1 MRLLTFSTLYPNA
14 ADPSHGVFVET
25 RLRHLVASGE
35 VSARVVAPV
44 AYFPSTHARFGRWAR
59 QAAAPAAERRFDLDI
74 EHPRYLAIPRF
85 GMRLAPYLLH
95 AGAAPAIARM
105 MRAGD
110 RFDAIDAHYLY
121 PDGVAAV
128 WLGRRFGLPVVLTAR
143 GSDVTQ
149 WPNYVAPRRL
159 ILNAC
164 AGAAAIITVSEG
176 LRDGLVGIGVPRG
189 RVTVLRNGVD
199 VAEFSPRDRDAARA
213 ALGLTGPALLSVGSL
228 IARKGHD
235 VTIRALAAL
244 PGWTLLIAGEG
255 PERGALLA
263 LAAELGV
270 ADRVRLLGPWPHG
283 ELASLYSAADI
294 SCLSSSREGMA
305 NVLLESMACGTP
317 VVASP
322 IPGND
327 EVVRPPGGIIA
338 AARTPDAIAAAV
350 RDLHTDPPARDA
362 TRAYACGFGWEPT
375 TRGQIDLFSRVIG
388 KGKQAVLF

>member
-149 WPNYVAPRRL
+149 WPNYAVPRRL
-159 ILNAC
+159 ILRAC

-176 LRDGLVGIGVPRG
+176 LREGLVGIGVPRG
-189 RVTVLRNGVD
+189 RITVLQRRRCGGIFAARPRCGARRARPD
-199 VAEFSPRDRDAARA
+199 RAGTAFSGQPDRPQGARCNDPRARRAAWLDAA
-213 ALGLTGPALLSVGSL
+213 
-228 IARKGHD
+228 
-235 VTIRALAAL
+235 
-244 PGWTLLIAGEG
+244 
-255 PERGALLA
+255 
-263 LAAELGV
+263 
-270 ADRVRLLGPWPHG
+270 DRR
-283 ELASLYSAADI
+283 
-294 SCLSSSREGMA
+294 
-305 NVLLESMACGTP
+305 
-317 VVASP
+317 
-322 IPGND
+322 
-327 EVVRPPGGIIA
+327 
-338 AARTPDAIAAAV
+338 
-350 RDLHTDPPARDA
+350 
-362 TRAYACGFGWEPT
+362 
-375 TRGQIDLFSRVIG
+375 
-388 KGKQAVLF
+388 